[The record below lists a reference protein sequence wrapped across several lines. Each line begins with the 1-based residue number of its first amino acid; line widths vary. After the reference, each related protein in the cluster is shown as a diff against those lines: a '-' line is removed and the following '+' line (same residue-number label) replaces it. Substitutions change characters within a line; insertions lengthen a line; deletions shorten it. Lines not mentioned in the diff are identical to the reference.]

1 MDFLPAPALGPVPS
15 AEGASPAMAQWFAA
29 KAQHPDAL
37 LFFRMGDFFELF
49 FADAEAASEALG
61 LALSFRGEHRG
72 QRIPM
77 CGVPAH
83 AHEAYLARLIRRGFR
98 VAVCEQMETPEE
110 AKRRKAA
117 TLRREVVRLVT
128 PGTVSED
135 ALLEAARPA
144 WLLAIA
150 PGEGEA
156 VGAAWLDVSTGAFE
170 TESLPAAADLPA
182 LFARLEPAELL
193 APPDLAAVLPS
204 LAGERATEALS
215 PRDPAALIAA
225 AYGVSTLEGF
235 GTYTAAEVCAAAMAL
250 DYVRTTQRGG
260 AEALAHLSRP
270 VPRGAKGVLQMDAA
284 TRRSLEILRSE
295 RGDARDCLLGAV
307 DRTVTAAGGRELA
320 SRLACPLAEAAP
332 VLARH
337 DAVAALLASPA
348 LRSTVRDA
356 LRGSPDMARALGR
369 LALDRFAPR
378 DLAAVRDGLGRAAV
392 VAKALD
398 AAGAGLPPLLSAAAA
413 ALRPEPNPAP
423 ELARAL
429 AETLPA
435 RLDEPGLVAVGYDG
449 QLDGLRRLRDDAR
462 GAIAAM
468 QLDLAQAWGV
478 ASLKLRHHQQF
489 GYLAELPAAAG
500 EKLLRDT
507 PKGAAAG
514 PLSPVHRQTMANGH
528 RFTCAALADLDRRL
542 SEAGEAAAKRERHVA
557 RHLRDLCLGAAA
569 AVRRAATASAELDV
583 HAAAAALAGEGGWC
597 RPEMAA
603 DRADFAVVAGRHPVV
618 AAALAR
624 ERGAGA
630 AGTGG
635 GAFVPNDCDLSPG
648 RRVCLLT
655 GPNMAGKSTFLRQ
668 NALVAVLAQAGLYV
682 PAEQARLGMVDRLFS
697 RVGAADDIAGG
708 RSTFMVEMAETA
720 AILNQAGPRSLVVL
734 DEVGR
739 GTATWDGLAVA
750 WAVLE
755 ALHDRLRCRTIF
767 ATHFHELTALAGR
780 LPELSLATMRVREW
794 RGQVVFLHSIGAGAA
809 ERSWGLHVAR
819 LAGVPKAVL
828 ARAGAVLEAL
838 EERAR
843 GLEPLSEEL
852 PLLSQRA
859 AGKGSGPSPAAA
871 PDPPPHPA
879 MQALAAL
886 DPDALSPREAQ
897 DALYRLQSM
906 LEGAVFAAQHTVGL
920 S

>member
-1 MDFLPAPALGPVPS
+1 MDSFPAPALGPVPS

-49 FADAEAASEALG
+49 FADAEAASGALG

-72 QRIPM
+72 ARVPM
-77 CGVPAH
+77 CGVPVH
-83 AHEAYLARLIRRGFR
+83 AHEAHLARLIRRGFR

-110 AKRRKAA
+110 AKKRKAP

-128 PGTVSED
+128 PGTVTED

-144 WLLAIA
+144 WLLALA
-150 PGEGEA
+150 PGEGGA

-170 TESLPAAADLPA
+170 TESLRAASDLPG
-182 LFARLEPAELL
+182 LLARLEPAELL
-193 APPDLAAVLPS
+193 APPDLAAVLPA
-204 LAGERATEALS
+204 LAGERATEAVP
-215 PRDPAALIAA
+215 PRDAAGLVAA

-235 GTYTAAEVCAAAMAL
+235 GAYSEAEVSAAAMAL

-260 AEALAHLSRP
+260 PEALAHLSRP

-295 RGDARDCLLGAV
+295 RGDTRDCLLGAV
-307 DRTVTAAGGRELA
+307 DRTMTAAGGRELA
-320 SRLACPLAEAAP
+320 SRLACPLAEAGP

-337 DAVAALLASPA
+337 DAVAALLASAP
-348 LRSTVRDA
+348 LRTAVRDA
-356 LRGSPDMARALGR
+356 LRGAPDMARALGR
-369 LALDRFAPR
+369 LSLDRFAPR
-378 DLAAVRDGLGRAAV
+378 DLAAIRDGLGRAAA
-392 VAKALD
+392 VAGALE
-398 AAGAGLPPLLSAAAA
+398 AAGAALPPLLREAAA
-413 ALRPEPNPAP
+413 ALRPDPDPAP
-423 ELARAL
+423 ELGRAL
-429 AETLPA
+429 AEVLPA
-435 RLDEPGLVAVGYDG
+435 RLDDPGLVAAGYDG

-478 ASLKLRHHQQF
+478 ASLKIRHHQQF

-500 EKLLRDT
+500 EKLLREA

-514 PLSPVHRQTMANGH
+514 PLAPVHRQTMANGH

-542 SEAGEAAAKRERHVA
+542 AEAGEAAAKRERQVA

-569 AVRRAATASAELDV
+569 GIGKAAAALAEVDV
-583 HAAAAALAGEGGWC
+583 HAAAAALAAEGGWC
-597 RPEMAA
+597 RPEIAP
-603 DRADFAVVAGRHPVV
+603 DRPDFAVVAGRHPVV

-624 ERGAGA
+624 AG
-630 AGTGG
+630 GG

-668 NALVAVLAQAGLYV
+668 NALAAVLAQAGMFV
-682 PAEQARLGMVDRLFS
+682 PAERVRLGLVDRLFS

-794 RGQVVFLHSIGAGAA
+794 RGQVVFLHSVGAGAA

-828 ARAGAVLEAL
+828 NRAGAVLEAL

-852 PLLSQRA
+852 PLLSRASAA
-859 AGKGSGPSPAAA
+859 AGPDRGGPEAPAA
-871 PDPPPHPA
+871 PHPA
-879 MQALAAL
+879 LEALAKL

-897 DALYRLQSM
+897 EALYRLRSM
-906 LEGAVFAAQHTVGL
+906 LDDAVFAPQHVL
-920 S
+920 SSPG